1 MAAARDDLRTAGE
14 LIRFWRGRRRLSQLE
29 LALEANLSTK
39 HLCFVE
45 TGRSQ
50 PSRQLLI
57 HIVERLQIPM
67 RDRNQLLLAAGFAPI
82 YPELP
87 YDGDDLEP
95 LRDALS
101 DLLAAHE
108 PNPAVIVDGYWNL
121 LEHNKPAELL
131 WDGVDEALLEPP
143 INLLRLA
150 CHPRGLPAISS
161 MTPRCN
167 RGLLLSLRR
176 RSHDD
181 ADAALLGLLDEID
194 GYLPDDDGSRPP
206 AGPAALAAFELY
218 TRAGPVRLFTV
229 IATLGA
235 PLEVTTAGLA
245 IETFL
250 PADSESAARLRQLNE
265 PAAAA
270 TAADTSPLGLG

>member
-1 MAAARDDLRTAGE
+1 VTTIAAARDDLRTAGE

-50 PSRQLLI
+50 TSRQLLI
-57 HIVERLQIPM
+57 HIAERLQIPL
-67 RDRNQLLLAAGFAPI
+67 RDRNELLLAAGFAPI
-82 YPELP
+82 YPELA

-131 WDGVDEALLEPP
+131 WDGVDEALLDPP
-143 INLLRLA
+143 VNLPRLA

-167 RGLLLSLRR
+167 RGLLLRLRPAQPRR
-176 RSHDD
+176 RRRGAARAARRDRRLPAGRRGNPAASGACGTRGLRALHAGGSGSALHDHRD
-181 ADAALLGLLDEID
+181 ARCSARG
-194 GYLPDDDGSRPP
+194 DDGQPRDRDVP
-206 AGPAALAAFELY
+206 ARRQRE
-218 TRAGPVRLFTV
+218 RRLSQAV
-229 IATLGA
+229 
-235 PLEVTTAGLA
+235 E
-245 IETFL
+245 
-250 PADSESAARLRQLNE
+250 
-265 PAAAA
+265 
-270 TAADTSPLGLG
+270 

>member
-1 MAAARDDLRTAGE
+1 VNGGVTDPAPAAPEDDVPAAAEPGRGHLARLGFSDPSTAA
-14 LIRFWRGRRRLSQLE
+14 RRIAASSHARL
-29 LALEANLSTK
+29 A
-39 HLCFVE
+39 
-45 TGRSQ
+45 
-50 PSRQLLI
+50 
-57 HIVERLQIPM
+57 
-67 RDRNQLLLAAGFAPI
+67 D
-82 YPELP
+82 
-87 YDGDDLEP
+87 
-95 LRDALS
+95 
-101 DLLAAHE
+101 
-108 PNPAVIVDGYWNL
+108 
-121 LEHNKPAELL
+121 ELL
-131 WDGVDEALLEPP
+131 PAL
-143 INLLRLA
+143 A
-150 CHPRGLPAISS
+150 SAA
-161 MTPRCN
+161 
-167 RGLLLSLRR
+167 
-176 RSHDD
+176 D